1 MRAPGRGPDVLRLPA
16 LLAPLALLTLLTLLT
31 LVTLLTLLAVT
42 VAGAPASVRARA
54 ASPPARFLS
63 VWLPYWN
70 MSAAGSSALA
80 HANQIATASP
90 VWYTVS
96 AGGVVT
102 AAAGAGD
109 GSLVAALRTR
119 GVAVVPTVNES
130 AGLQAFNRML
140 ASPTARARVV
150 RALVGIAK
158 TPGYSGVD
166 LDFEE
171 FAIDPQDDVAAADA
185 AAAGYPRLVAEL
197 CPALHAIGRT
207 CIVTV
212 MPRVSAAPVLWR
224 GRFATWVY
232 DYAALGAVAD
242 RIRIMAYDEHAPDT
256 PPGPV
261 APYQWVNR
269 VIAFARSQFPLG
281 RAELGLAAYGYT
293 WGPGGD
299 ATFPAVDAAALAAS
313 HGVQPAWSAAEQEE
327 TFSYGGPR
335 HRTVAW
341 YEDAR
346 ADLVRERLAAADG
359 FAGVALWAAG
369 DETPALWSDA
379 ASVASTDR

>member
-158 TPGYSGVD
+158 TPG
-166 LDFEE
+166 
-171 FAIDPQDDVAAADA
+171 
-185 AAAGYPRLVAEL
+185 
-197 CPALHAIGRT
+197 
-207 CIVTV
+207 
-212 MPRVSAAPVLWR
+212 
-224 GRFATWVY
+224 
-232 DYAALGAVAD
+232 
-242 RIRIMAYDEHAPDT
+242 
-256 PPGPV
+256 
-261 APYQWVNR
+261 
-269 VIAFARSQFPLG
+269 
-281 RAELGLAAYGYT
+281 
-293 WGPGGD
+293 
-299 ATFPAVDAAALAAS
+299 
-313 HGVQPAWSAAEQEE
+313 
-327 TFSYGGPR
+327 
-335 HRTVAW
+335 
-341 YEDAR
+341 
-346 ADLVRERLAAADG
+346 
-359 FAGVALWAAG
+359 
-369 DETPALWSDA
+369 
-379 ASVASTDR
+379 